1 MGLPMSG
8 ESSEKNEK
16 PTAKRLKEARE
27 KGQVIK
33 SVEITSGAQL
43 VVLVVYFL
51 LAGDSL
57 VDQAVALIR
66 TSINQLQQPLTMALA
81 RIGAACMEVLI
92 HIIGILGGGLI
103 LITILAGIAQVGPL
117 LATKA
122 VEFKGEH
129 INPINNAKQLFSLRS
144 LFELTKSL
152 LKVGGLT
159 LIFGYLLMRYAA
171 SFGYLAYCGSRCAIP
186 VFATLM
192 SWILGALVACYVVF
206 SLMDYAFQ
214 RYNTMKQLKMSHEEV
229 KREYKDSDGDPHIK
243 QKRRQLQRE
252 VQSGSFAKNVQ
263 RATAVV
269 RNPTHFAVCLFYH
282 PDDAPLPIVIEKG
295 DGERATLII
304 KLAEQQGI
312 PVVENIA
319 LARALHRDVVCGE
332 TIPEQFFEPVAAIL
346 RMAMALDYQP
356 QEDDDT

>member
-1 MGLPMSG
+1 MSG

-33 SVEITSGAQL
+33 SVEITSGIQL
-43 VVLVVYFL
+43 LVLVAYFL
-51 LAGDSL
+51 LTGYTL
-57 VDQAVALIR
+57 IDQASALIR
-66 TSINQLQQPLTMALA
+66 SSIDQLQQPVVMALA
-81 RIGAACMEVLI
+81 RIGTQCMAVFI
-92 HIIGILGGGLI
+92 HIMGILGGALV
-103 LITILAGIAQVGPL
+103 LMTILSGIAQVGPL

-129 INPINNAKQLFSLRS
+129 INPINNAKQLFSLHS
-144 LFELTKSL
+144 LFELSKSL

-159 LIFGYLLMRYAA
+159 LIFGYLLIHYAP
-171 SFGYLAYCGSRCAIP
+171 SFGYLAYCGSSCAIP
-186 VFATLM
+186 VFTTLM
-192 SWILGALVACYVVF
+192 SWILGALIACYVVF
-206 SLMDYAFQ
+206 SLMDYSFQ

-229 KREYKDSDGDPHIK
+229 KREHKDSDGDPHIK
-243 QKRRQLQRE
+243 QKRRQLQQE

-263 RATAVV
+263 RSTAVV

-295 DGERATLII
+295 KGERAALIV

-312 PVVENIA
+312 PVVENIM
-319 LARALHRDVVCGE
+319 LARALHRDVDCGN
-332 TIPEQFFEPVAAIL
+332 TIPEPLFEPVAAIL
-346 RMAMALDYQP
+346 RMAMALDYQAS
-356 QEDDDT
+356 DDDEPS

>member
-1 MGLPMSG
+1 MGG

-33 SVEITSGAQL
+33 SVEITSGVQL
-43 VVLVVYFL
+43 VVLVVYFFL
-51 LAGDSL
+51 TGDTL
-57 VDQAVALIR
+57 VHQIIALIR
-66 TSINQLQQPLTMALA
+66 STMTQLQQPLNMALA
-81 RIGAACMEVLI
+81 HIGSECVAVVI
-92 HIIGILGGGLI
+92 HIIGVLGGALI
-103 LITILAGIAQVGPL
+103 LATIFAGIAQVGSL

-144 LFELTKSL
+144 LFELAKSL
-152 LKVGGLT
+152 LKVAVLT
-159 LIFGYLLMRYAA
+159 LIFGYLLMRYAT

-186 VFATLM
+186 VFGTFM
-192 SWILGALVACYVVF
+192 SWLLGALVACYVVL

-229 KREYKDSDGDPHIK
+229 KREHKDSDGDPQIK

-263 RATAVV
+263 RSTAVV

-282 PDDAPLPIVIEKG
+282 PDDAPLPVVIEKG
-295 DGERATLII
+295 HGERAALIV

-319 LARALHRDVVCGE
+319 LARALHRNVSCGD
-332 TIPEQFFEPVAAIL
+332 TIPEQFFEPVAVIL
-346 RMAMALDYQP
+346 RLALALDYQP
-356 QEDDDT
+356 QQSCDP

>member
-1 MGLPMSG
+1 MGLPMGG

-51 LAGDSL
+51 LTGYTL

-66 TSINQLQQPLTMALA
+66 SSISQLQQPLTMALA
-81 RIGAACMEVLI
+81 RIGAECMAVLI
-92 HIIGILGGGLI
+92 HIMGILGGALI
-103 LITILAGIAQVGPL
+103 LVTILAGIAQVGPL

-144 LFELTKSL
+144 VFELIKSL
-152 LKVGGLT
+152 LKVGVLT
-159 LIFGYLLMRYAA
+159 LIFGYLLLHYAV

-192 SWILGALVACYVVF
+192 SWLLGALVACYVVF

-214 RYNTMKQLKMSHEEV
+214 RYNIMKQLKMSLEEI
-229 KREYKDSDGDPHIK
+229 KREHKDSNGDPHIK
-243 QKRRQLQRE
+243 QKRRQLQHE
-252 VQSGSFAKNVQ
+252 VQSGSFAKNV
-263 RATAVV
+263 RRSTAVV

-282 PDDAPLPIVIEKG
+282 ADDAPLPVVIEKG
-295 DGERATLII
+295 HGEQAALII
-304 KLAEQQGI
+304 ALAEEQGI

-319 LARALHRDVVCGE
+319 LARALHRDVACGD

-346 RMAMALDYQP
+346 RLALALDYQLP
-356 QEDDDT
+356 AGEDG

>member
-1 MGLPMSG
+1 MSG
-8 ESSEKNEK
+8 ESSGQKNEK

-33 SVEITSGAQL
+33 SVEITSGVQL
-43 VVLVVYFL
+43 VVLVIYFL
-51 LAGDSL
+51 LTGYTL
-57 VDQAVALIR
+57 VDQAKVLIR
-66 TSINQLQQPLTMALA
+66 DTIDQLHQPVTMALA
-81 RIGAACMEVLI
+81 RIGSECFAVLL
-92 HIIGILGGGLI
+92 HIMGVLGGALV
-103 LITILAGIAQVGPL
+103 LITILSGLAQVGPL

-152 LKVGGLT
+152 LKVSVLT
-159 LIFGYLLMRYAA
+159 LIFGYLLMHYAT
-171 SFGYLAYCGSRCAIP
+171 SFGYLTYCGSQCAIP

-192 SWILGALVACYVVF
+192 GWLLGALIACYVVF
-206 SLMDYAFQ
+206 SLMDYSFQ
-214 RYNTMKQLKMSHEEV
+214 RYNTMKQLKMSLEEV
-229 KREYKDSDGDPHIK
+229 KREHKDTDGDPHIK
-243 QKRRQLQRE
+243 QKRRQLQQE

-282 PDDAPLPIVIEKG
+282 PEDAPLPLVIEKG
-295 DGERATLII
+295 QGERAALII
-304 KLAEQQGI
+304 TLAEQQGI

-319 LARALHRDVVCGE
+319 LARALHQGVACGE

-346 RMAMALDYQP
+346 RMALALDYQP
-356 QEDDDT
+356 EQHDDP